1 MPSQKTRKISQPSQS
16 PADVPAGEGVSLT
29 PTLVVLWSRDG
40 GVARDLRASVTRRL
54 RAYSEVGALQWA
66 GPFSP
71 EQEITGRDLAQAC
84 EPMLSWDLWQ
94 RLVEKGYR
102 PGLPAPGSPA
112 RIQVV
117 LVVDRITDESDGPP
131 PGIIKEM
138 RKLLRGQADLSPVLI
153 WLGEKPEPPPED
165 LNLYWPRIRM
175 EPVAA
180 GGIAVAPSLV
190 WEATEHLLV
199 ALMSSAF
206 VPVVNRMIQKEKAE
220 WLVTGASALLLHPD
234 VEKWLHESVLRE
246 ILAPLIAPLP
256 ERERDRIEEAMGQV
270 AQKVRKALREETIA
284 ALREAGW
291 EIQTDGPVVRQC
303 VLKNGALLE
312 ALLGPYRGGIS
323 PYRLRPS
330 EWRDWPG
337 HFLTLIS
344 ALVKPFLPE
353 QGVGETLRQHYL
365 ELVEQIEQWL
375 STGKWRGLAPRVLEE
390 YRDLSMRLGAFLH
403 RGLTSRL
410 PSGTS
415 WWFTE
420 QMPAGLPATLMAL
433 LSLEKHLCEEGDFK
447 DEREGARG
455 HRRDWVRPEPLNTEG
470 YLQVA
475 GETDATIVRWN
486 LLQYAHLARTLA
498 SPLGVLLYL
507 LPAWPL
513 AAFLVQSLADWG
525 PAQATLITGL
535 TLLVIG
541 VAELI
546 YWWLIKARRLLKA
559 VQREAHFYLGSRILR
574 LAAGALRDYRHWM
587 LAQLREAE
595 SALADLYGV
604 CLRRHAET
612 ERALRALEELR
623 SHAKGSTYILV
634 NMEVA
639 QNWRQSVEEGVR
651 KYPGWLRESEERSI
665 FDSAVTGLIV
675 REVWPLSEQPMP
687 GERVLAELEK
697 VCSEEIRSQ
706 RPLPDLWSAS
716 VAAEKI
722 EGLKEGRRWKWL
734 WDHAHP
740 LGKLESPAAEFTFIM
755 APEEFLI
762 GKSGKESPYWRSDWE
777 IVPTIQNQEEICL
790 RGFVEPKRGA

>member
-1 MPSQKTRKISQPSQS
+1 MPSQKTRKISQPFQS
-16 PADVPAGEGVSLT
+16 PADVPAGESVSLT

-40 GVARDLRASVTRRL
+40 GVARDLRTKVTRRL
-54 RAYSEVGALQWA
+54 RAYSEIGALQWV

-71 EQEITGRDLAQAC
+71 EQEITGKDLARAC
-84 EPMLSWDLWQ
+84 EPLLSWDLWQ

-102 PGLPAPGSPA
+102 LGLPAPGSPA
-112 RIQVV
+112 RVQVI
-117 LVVDRITDESDGPP
+117 LVVDRMADESGGPP
-131 PGIIKEM
+131 PGLVKEM

-153 WLGEKPEPPPED
+153 WLGGKPEPPPED

-206 VPVVNRMIQKEKAE
+206 VPVVNRMVQKEKAE

-234 VEKWLHESVLRE
+234 VEEWLYESVLRE
-246 ILAPLIAPLP
+246 ILAPLIAPLS

-303 VLKNGALLE
+303 VLQNGALQE
-312 ALLGPYRGGIS
+312 TLLGPYRGGIN
-323 PYRLRPS
+323 PYKLKLR
-330 EWRDWPG
+330 EWRDWPRY
-337 HFLTLIS
+337 FLTLIS
-344 ALVKPFLPE
+344 ALAEPFLPKE
-353 QGVGETLRQHYL
+353 ALGETLGQHYQ
-365 ELVEQIEQWL
+365 ELSEQIEQWL
-375 STGKWRGLAPRVLEE
+375 STGKWRGLAPRTLEE
-390 YRDLSMRLGAFLH
+390 YRDLSIQLGSLLD
-403 RGLTSRL
+403 RGLTSHL
-410 PSGTS
+410 SPGTT
-415 WWFTE
+415 WWFAE
-420 QMPAGLPATLMAL
+420 KPLPNGLPAILMAL

-455 HRRDWVRPEPLNTEG
+455 HRQDWVRPEPLNTEG

-475 GETDATIVRWN
+475 GETDAAIVRWN
-486 LLQYAHLARTLA
+486 LLRYAHFARTLA
-498 SPLGVLLYL
+498 SPWGVLLYL

-513 AAFLVQSLADWG
+513 AAFLVQSV
-525 PAQATLITGL
+525 AQWEPVQAALVTGL
-535 TLLVIG
+535 VLLGIG
-541 VAELI
+541 LAELA
-546 YWWLIKARRLLKA
+546 YWWLLKARRLLKA

-595 SALADLYGV
+595 WALADLYGV
-604 CLRRHAET
+604 CLRRYAET
-612 ERALRALEELR
+612 ERALRALEELH
-623 SHAKGSTYILV
+623 SYVKGSTYILV
-634 NMEVA
+634 DMETV
-639 QNWRQSVEEGVR
+639 QKWKERV
-651 KYPGWLRESEERSI
+651 RESVLHPEWLGKSTEKGT

-697 VCSEEIRSQ
+697 VCSEAIGSQ

-716 VAAEKI
+716 VAAEKM

-740 LGKLESPAAEFTFIM
+740 LGRVESPAAELTFIL

-762 GKSGKESPYWRSDWE
+762 GTTGKGSPYWRSDWE
-777 IVPTIQNQEEICL
+777 VVPTVQKQEEICL
-790 RGFVEPKRGA
+790 RGFVEPKGGA